1 MKSKLLRYLIRRF
14 FLYLA
19 IFLISLTAFF
29 FFLNLVPGDPVTRYV
44 QELEARYGLATPVSE
59 EIIKEYKEAF
69 GLDKNLFARYTS
81 YLKRLVLNFDFGPS
95 FVAFPTP
102 AFQLILEAFPWS
114 IGLLGVAVIVSWTL
128 GILLGTILGWKRES
142 KGASFV
148 LVLGLIMS
156 QVPTYLLALLLVMV
170 FSFVL
175 GIFPMGGAYSPLI
188 QQGFNLRYIIDL
200 IYHAFLPGMSLIL
213 VYTFGTMISQRALV
227 INVLGEDYIKLAEA
241 KGLKSSRLVNRY
253 ILRNTLLPQV
263 TGLALSL
270 GFIVNGFFLIEWI
283 FNYPGIG
290 RLFMT
295 AIRQMD
301 YNVLMG
307 ITVNTMFWVLAANF
321 IIELLYPLIDPR
333 IRR

>member
-1 MKSKLLRYLIRRF
+1 MKNRLVRYLIKRF
-14 FLYLA
+14 FLYLT

-44 QELEARYGLATPVSE
+44 QELEARYGLTTPVSE

-69 GLDKNLFARYTS
+69 GLDKDLFTRYIS
-81 YLKRLVLNFDFGPS
+81 YIKRLVLNFDFGPS
-95 FVAFPTP
+95 FIAFPTP
-102 AFQLILEAFPWS
+102 AFQLIVEAFPWS
-114 IGLLGVAVIVSWTL
+114 IGLLGVTVIISWTL
-128 GILLGTILGWKRES
+128 GILLGTLLGWKRES
-142 KGASFV
+142 KGASFS
-148 LVLGLIMS
+148 LVLGLILS
-156 QVPTYLLALLLVMV
+156 QVPTYLLALILVMV
-170 FSFVL
+170 FSFAL
-175 GIFPMGGAYSPLI
+175 GTFPMGGAYSPLI
-188 QQGFNLRYIIDL
+188 EKGFTFRYILDL
-200 IYHAFLPGMSLIL
+200 IYHAFLPAMSLIL

-227 INVLGEDYIKLAEA
+227 INILGEDYIKLAEA
-241 KGLKSSRLVNRY
+241 KGLKSNRLIRRY
-253 ILRNTLLPQV
+253 ILRNTLLPQT

-307 ITVNTMFWVLAANF
+307 ITVNTMFWVLTANF